1 MHSRSYLLLEREYQ
15 ELQDARLY
23 GISVTPISDNLLKW
37 IVQVQGLK
45 DSLWEGAV
53 LQLTLTY
60 TEQYNHHPPTV
71 IFNTI
76 PFHPNVDQTSG
87 KPCIDF
93 LDNPAEWNPAYTMT
107 YISLV
112 IQAMLSN
119 PVLENAVNLEATNLV
134 LNKADLYRQMVLDCV
149 KTSRMIEDGS
159 IQRSNVIRRTP
170 PPLCTPAPRKIKS
183 VSFENYHK
191 TWSEIATSKT
201 VQSVKHKSKLQGIL
215 QRKHC
220 HKTTIILQSR
230 TSTKELEE
238 MRNGNKVYSIFIH
251 GLLSDRTSRAE
262 LAGGCTLCRLT
273 EGHILASIV
282 DMKADAESSFQKR
295 HHTDNTLASS
305 AREAE
310 PLEDEVDNLVAW
322 TNTLS
327 AELLED

>member
-1 MHSRSYLLLEREYQ
+1 MSILCS
-15 ELQDARLY
+15 
-23 GISVTPISDNLLKW
+23 GSPI
-37 IVQVQGLK
+37 
-45 DSLWEGAV
+45 
-53 LQLTLTY
+53 
-60 TEQYNHHPPTV
+60 
-71 IFNTI
+71 
-76 PFHPNVDQTSG
+76 DQTSG

-134 LNKADLYRQMVLDCV
+134 LNKADLYRQMVLNCV

-159 IQRSNVIRRTP
+159 IQRSNVMRRTP

-201 VQSVKHKSKLQGIL
+201 DQSVKHKK
-215 QRKHC
+215 
-220 HKTTIILQSR
+220 SR

-262 LAGGCTLCRLT
+262 HAGGCTLCRLT

-295 HHTDNTLASS
+295 HHTDNTPASS